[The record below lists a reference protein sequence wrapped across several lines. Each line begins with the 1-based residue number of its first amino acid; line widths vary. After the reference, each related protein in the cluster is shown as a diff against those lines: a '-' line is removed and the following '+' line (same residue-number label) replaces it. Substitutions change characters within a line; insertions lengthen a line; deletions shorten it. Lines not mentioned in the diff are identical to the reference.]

1 MRMRWMVVLIL
12 VGAAFVGGRIYLLR
26 RMEMEMIRVHR
37 QGPRTPAARGLLFE
51 ELPID
56 SGGRAL
62 RSFYVPADGPSLLI
76 FHGNGEAISGWVDA
90 LELLHRAGVA
100 TMVFDYSGFGSSP
113 GEPTLAHFHED
124 GLAAW
129 HAFRVRAPAGAP
141 ACAYGLSL
149 GSGVLL
155 EVASELSPPP
165 DCVAVSGAFLS
176 ARAVAVQLGKLPR
189 WASWLLPDALD
200 SLENVREL
208 RAPLLVEHGAEDG
221 RFPAA
226 WATKL
231 AEAHPGA
238 QLAIVKGMHHA
249 DPVAHPSEASWG
261 PVIHFVKSAEPS
273 ALRGR

>member
-1 MRMRWMVVLIL
+1 VRWIVALI
-12 VGAAFVGGRIYLLR
+12 VIAAAFVGGRMYLLR
-26 RMEMEMIRVHR
+26 RMEMDLIKVHR
-37 QGPRTPAARGLLFE
+37 LGQRTPAARGLLFE

-76 FHGNGEAISGWVDA
+76 FHGNDEAISSWVDA

-100 TMVFDYSGFGSSP
+100 AMVFDYSGFGASQ

-129 HAFRVRAPAGAP
+129 HAFRVRAPAGER

-176 ARAVAVQLGKLPR
+176 ARAAAVHLGEWPR

-208 RAPLLVEHGAEDG
+208 RAPLLVEQGSEDG
-221 RFPAA
+221 MVPVA
-226 WATKL
+226 WAAKL
-231 AEAHPGA
+231 AGAHPGA
-238 QLAIVKGMHHA
+238 EVAIVKGMHHG

-261 PVIHFVKSAEPS
+261 PVIRFVKSAAAPS